1 MAFQKLFEL
10 IEDNR
15 FENDTDKKIAE
26 KIFEVERD
34 WKMISQDLS
43 MILWLTHTNRKI
55 YLVTGD
61 GLESAL

>member
-1 MAFQKLFEL
+1 VIFSSILDVFVWASKTSVMAFQKLFEL

-34 WKMISQDLS
+34 
-43 MILWLTHTNRKI
+43 
-55 YLVTGD
+55 
-61 GLESAL
+61 